1 MNYEITLNFYYQ
13 TFDSFKQKGAL
24 ILQGLFAG
32 GRMIDYAKFHG
43 YGLITTNG
51 HKADKITI
59 EDTDKFNRLKTNC
72 LIYDLTY
79 NKYNPGKFDKLF
91 IYRTNM
97 SKDNAFYG
105 YILYNT
111 ETGKMTNV
119 YNIEY
124 MDDKV
129 YQYIYRSIIHLS
141 DDKLWNHYSKKY
153 DCLKKRN
160 GLTLKDIPTRKD
172 WIEMH
177 QYYENF
183 IKLPFDP
190 REQIIED

>member
-1 MNYEITLNFYYQ
+1 MSYEITLNFYYQ

-79 NKYNPGKFDKLF
+79 NKWNPGKFDKLF

-105 YILYNT
+105 FILYNT
-111 ETGKMTNV
+111 KTGKMSNV

-124 MDDKV
+124 LDDKV
-129 YQYIYRSIIHLS
+129 YQYVYRTIINLANE
-141 DDKLWNHYSKKY
+141 KLWNHYSFKY
-153 DCLKKRN
+153 DCLKRRN
-160 GLTLKDIPTRKD
+160 GLSLKEIPVRKD
-172 WIEMH
+172 LIEMH
-177 QYYENF
+177 QYYEDF

-190 REQIIED
+190 REKFSEE